1 MLVSAILGSIGS
13 VDVSPCNS
21 LTSERSGMD
30 SQPIATDLGSS
41 RYETTPTQDRFDR
54 AYLLQ
59 RFVGKNRRVLELGCS
74 TGYISRLL
82 KQLGCSVVG
91 IELDAAAAQLAAGIC
106 DQVFVADLNGN
117 TWSQRIEGQ
126 FDVVLMGD
134 VLEHL
139 VHPDQVLRS
148 ARPFLLPGGEI
159 VVSLPNVVHWSQR
172 IKTLFG
178 HFNYQPIGLLDHTH
192 LRFFTARS
200 ARALIENSGYRIVD
214 FHPIIG
220 GHLSSRFRF
229 LWQVLANVRPNLF
242 GYQLLF
248 RAQPVDRLKQ
258 P

>member
-1 MLVSAILGSIGS
+1 VSAILGSSS

-21 LTSERSGMD
+21 KSSERSGMN
-30 SQPIATDLGSS
+30 SQPVANDLGSS

-106 DQVFVADLNGN
+106 DQVFIADLNGI
-117 TWSQRIEGQ
+117 TWSQQIEGQ

-148 ARPFLLPGGEI
+148 ARQFLLPGGDV

-178 HFNYQPIGLLDHTH
+178 HFNYQLTGLLDYTH
-192 LRFFTARS
+192 LRFFTACS

-229 LWQVLANVRPNLF
+229 LWQVLANVRPTLF
-242 GYQLLF
+242 AYQLLF
-248 RAQPVDRLKQ
+248 RAQPVDQLKQ